1 MKTYITYIC
10 STLIAFFLPVSPLLI
25 TMIGFIGLD
34 TVTALYVSY
43 KLNGRNSITSHK
55 FFNIVPKSFMY
66 CTTIILAFCLDKFI
80 VGNEGIIGIQM
91 ALSKMMMVLWI
102 TNEISSINE
111 NSIKLGNRSFW
122 IIIADC
128 LKKLKGLKKDL
139 NELK

>member
-1 MKTYITYIC
+1 MKTYITYLFSPI
-10 STLIAFFLPVSPLLI
+10 LAFFLPVTPLLL

-34 TVTALYVSY
+34 TLSALYVTY
-43 KLNGRNSITSHK
+43 KLNGRQSITSHH

-80 VGNEGIIGIQM
+80 IGNGGIIGIQM
-91 ALSKMMMVLWI
+91 ALSKAMMIIWTL
-102 TNEISSINE
+102 NEISSINE

-122 IIIADC
+122 VITADC
-128 LKKLKGLKKDL
+128 LKRLKGLKKNL